1 MECVFKRPRSSNG
14 IPFHFCPGC
23 TYGVATRLIMEA
35 IDDLD
40 IAKKTIVIGG
50 VGCSGRTMHLYN
62 CDAISPMHGRALAV
76 ATGIKRAL
84 PGNIVFTMQGD
95 GDLAAIGLAESMH
108 AAMRAEKLTTIM
120 INNTVYATTG
130 GQMAPTTL
138 VGQKTTTTPYGRDK
152 DLMGYP
158 LHMAEI
164 MSDIKG
170 CYYSERVAL
179 DSTAHILKAKRA
191 IRKAFE
197 NQVNGK
203 GFSFVEVL
211 STCPTN
217 WGLTPVECMERIE
230 KELIPEY
237 PLGVYKDEGVAMP
250 RKGA

>member
-1 MECVFKRPRSSNG
+1 MECVFTKPKSSNG
-14 IPFHFCPGC
+14 TPFHFCPGC
-23 TYGVATRLIMEA
+23 AYGIATRLVMET
-35 IDDLD
+35 IDELD
-40 IAKKTIVIGG
+40 IAKKTIVVAG

-76 ATGIKRAL
+76 ATGVKRAL
-84 PGNIVFTMQGD
+84 PDNVVFTMQGD

-138 VGQKTTTTPYGRDK
+138 VGQKTTTTPYGRDPE
-152 DLMGYP
+152 LMGYP

-164 MSDIKG
+164 MSDVSG

-179 DSTAHILKAKRA
+179 DSTAHILAAKKA
-191 IRKAFE
+191 IRTAFE
-197 NQVNGK
+197 NQVNGI

-217 WGLTPVECMERIE
+217 WGMTPAECMERVAT
-230 KELIPEY
+230 ELIAEY
-237 PLGVYKDEGVAMP
+237 PLGVFKDKGTALP
-250 RKGA
+250 RKEA